1 MSAIELQ
8 DMTYFTFGPK
18 IALNGG
24 LNLTTKCPYLVA
36 LMNVLSPWEETPMNK
51 CIAQE

>member
-24 LNLTTKCPYLVA
+24 LKLTTKCTYLVA
-36 LMNVLSPWEETPMNK
+36 LMNVLNP
-51 CIAQE
+51 